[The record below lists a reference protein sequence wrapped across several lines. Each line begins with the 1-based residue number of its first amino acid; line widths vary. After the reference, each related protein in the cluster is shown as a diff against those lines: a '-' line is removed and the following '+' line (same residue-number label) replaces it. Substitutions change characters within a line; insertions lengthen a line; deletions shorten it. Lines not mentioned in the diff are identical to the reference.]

1 MKAVR
6 AATAEEVTG
15 NDNCTSAFKPHEPAH
30 SAPHIV
36 SYWTMNPEQSYRNCP
51 TRALIP
57 MTKAY
62 ALGTKKPKRRQ
73 RNMPISAPE
82 HPN

>member
-36 SYWTMNPEQSYRNCP
+36 SYWTYNP
-51 TRALIP
+51 IP
-57 MTKAY
+57 MVITDRKGSMVNEY
-62 ALGTKKPKRRQ
+62 HPKG
-73 RNMPISAPE
+73 PSITEAPQTS
-82 HPN
+82 NVYQA